1 MMLWLFWNEYLW
13 LHFCVNIGHLAV
25 YICIYVCVC
34 MSSRVFPIFTPIMW
48 FTETLKDKMFCSQR
62 MLKSNWVWHI
72 DTCTVV
78 SSTYLPAKP
87 LNNHTVIHTYINH
100 TATGAPHQE
109 TAIVFVFSC
118 EIALLFFYVSVDFG
132 VSAQL
137 DKTIGRRNTFIGTPY
152 WMAPEV
158 IACDENPEATY
169 DYRVLIDIET
179 VVFPVTFLKIWRNLF
194 WDIAK
199 IIQRIRIAPSNTTM
213 EDWTCQNKKIQKIK

>member
-1 MMLWLFWNEYLW
+1 MF
-13 LHFCVNIGHLAV
+13 
-25 YICIYVCVC
+25 VC

-72 DTCTVV
+72 DTCTAVFHPH
-78 SSTYLPAKP
+78 SSRRNCWTITQSY
-87 LNNHTVIHTYINH
+87 IHTYIHKSHNH
-100 TATGAPHQE
+100 RSTMSRDSNCVCIQLWNCPT
-109 TAIVFVFSC
+109 
-118 EIALLFFYVSVDFG
+118 FFFSVDFG

-169 DYRVLIDIET
+169 DYRVLIDIEIF
-179 VVFPVTFLKIWRNLF
+179 VFPVTFLKIWSFLWRF
-194 WDIAK
+194 WYIAK
-199 IIQRIRIAPSNTTM
+199 IIKRIRIAPSNKSM
-213 EDWTCQNKKIQKIK
+213 DEWTCQNSKKKKRKKYININRLKWH

>member
-1 MMLWLFWNEYLW
+1 MMLRLFWNECLW
-13 LHFCVNIGHLAV
+13 LHVFGNIRHLTV

-72 DTCTVV
+72 DTCTAV

-118 EIALLFFYVSVDFG
+118 EIALLFSFMSQLTLECQHSWIRRSVE
-132 VSAQL
+132 
-137 DKTIGRRNTFIGTPY
+137 GTPSLALPIG
-152 WMAPEV
+152 WLQ
-158 IACDENPEATY
+158 
-169 DYRVLIDIET
+169 RSS
-179 VVFPVTFLKIWRNLF
+179 PVTRTP
-194 WDIAK
+194 
-199 IIQRIRIAPSNTTM
+199 RPRMTTGYLL
-213 EDWTCQNKKIQKIK
+213 T